1 MPGPYAS
8 WVSLAVAGWY
18 GGLTVAAFALFALDK
33 RAATRGARRVRERT
47 LLALVWL
54 GGFAGAWAAMR
65 VAHHKTRKWR
75 FRVAP
80 WAALV
85 LHAAAWIARIT
96 RAG

>member
-1 MPGPYAS
+1 MPHPLWILAPGAYAGL
-8 WVSLAVAGWY
+8 SLVAFG
-18 GGLTVAAFALFALDK
+18 AFAWDK

-47 LLALVWL
+47 LLLLVWL

-85 LHAAAWIARIT
+85 LHAAAWIALIT